1 MKKNLLICCAVL
13 YLTGCGNEQMHDEK
27 YAAQPI
33 LFSDVKISDDF
44 WSKRIETNRTV
55 TIPYDLQKCEETGRI
70 NNFAVAGGLKE
81 GKFEG
86 IRYNDSDVY
95 KVMEGIAYSIKSHPD
110 SALENYMDNLISFI
124 TAAQED
130 DGYLYTQ
137 RTIDSTKMEKNAGAK
152 RWSYLHHSH
161 ELYNVGHMYE
171 AAVAWFD
178 ATGKRNLL
186 DVATKNADFLLT
198 VFGPDKNHGVPGH
211 QEIEIGLVKLFRV
224 TGKKAYLDL
233 AKFFLDQRGVDDT
246 RELYGDYCQD
256 HIPVVQQTEAVGH
269 AVRALYMYSGMA
281 DVASKTGDSSY
292 VKAIDRIWENMVNK
306 RIYITGG
313 VGARRHGEA
322 FGDDYELPNAS
333 AYNETCAAIANMM
346 WNHRLFL
353 LHEDAKYI
361 DVLERTLYNGFLAGV
376 SLEGN
381 LFFYPNPLESDGVD
395 KFNQGAAE
403 RQPWFNCSCCP
414 VNVVRTMPA
423 IPGYIY
429 AHNEDAV
436 FVNLFIGSEAKLQV
450 QGTSVTLQQQTGLPW
465 KGDVSITVSPEKE
478 LLFALKIRIPG
489 WATEQPVPGDLYTYL
504 SENPDPISLAVNGEP
519 VNTTIEKGYV
529 TLEQSWKKGDVIAL
543 TLPVRVRRVIANINV
558 ADNAGKVSLER
569 GPVVYC
575 IEGFDN
581 DDTVLG
587 TRLADGAQLNTQFN
601 AEKLGGIIE
610 IRGQA
615 LAPNG
620 KKTVLTAIP
629 YYAWNHRGANEM
641 TVWIDRK

>member
-1 MKKNLLICCAVL
+1 MKKILFTLIGCTLLMQCSQKAGETNQ
-13 YLTGCGNEQMHDEK
+13 YS
-27 YAAQPI
+27 AQPV
-33 LFSDVKISDDF
+33 LFSEVQITDDF

-81 GKFEG
+81 GAFEG

-95 KVMEGIAYSIKSHPD
+95 KVMEGIAYSISSHPD
-110 SALENYMDNLISFI
+110 SALEKYMDDLIALI
-124 TAAQED
+124 AAAQEN

-137 RTIDSTKMEKNAGAK
+137 RTIDSTKMEKNAGPK
-152 RWSYLHHSH
+152 RWSYLQHSH

-171 AAVAWFD
+171 AAVAWYD

-186 DVATKNADFLLT
+186 DVAMKNADFLLT

-211 QEIEIGLVKLFRV
+211 QEIEIGLVKLYRV

-233 AKFFLDQRGVDDT
+233 AKFFLDQRGIGDT

-256 HIPVVQQTEAVGH
+256 HIPVVEQTEAVGH

-281 DVASKTGDSSY
+281 DVASQTGDSAF
-292 VKAIDRIWENMVNK
+292 VKAIDRIWDNMVAR

-313 VGARRHGEA
+313 VGARRSGEA

-423 IPGYIY
+423 LPGYIY
-429 AHNEDAV
+429 AQSKEAL
-436 FVNLFIGSEAKLQV
+436 FVNLFIGSEAQMPVNGIPVRV
-450 QGTSVTLQQQTGLPW
+450 QQKTEYPW
-465 KGDVSITVSPEKE
+465 NGEVAITIQPEKE
-478 LLFALKIRIPG
+478 SEFAVKIRIPG
-489 WATEQPVPGDLYTYL
+489 WVQGRPLPSDLYTFL
-504 SENPDPISLAVNGEP
+504 GDNPDKISLSVNGEP
-519 VNTTIEKGYV
+519 VAVKTEKGYV
-529 TLEQSWKKGDVIAL
+529 SLTRKWRAGDVVNL
-543 TLPVRVRRVIANINV
+543 NLPMPVRRVLANENV
-558 ADNAGKVSLER
+558 AADLQKIALER

-575 IEGFDN
+575 IEGMDN
-581 DDTVLG
+581 RDNVLDM
-587 TRLADGAQLNTQFN
+587 RLADDTRLQTRFRGD
-601 AEKLGGIIE
+601 KLGGIVE
-610 IRGQA
+610 LTGAASTIRGKS
-615 LAPNG
+615 
-620 KKTVLTAIP
+620 KKLTAIP

-641 TVWIDRK
+641 TVWIHRK